1 LDARKR
7 AYGVNVESV
16 CRRLGMSRQ
25 NYYAQRQRRQREWV
39 DRGLIEQLVRRER
52 QVQPRIG
59 GRKLHRVLEKELKEA
74 GIELGRDRFF
84 EVLRQR
90 KLLLEPRPAARPHT
104 THSGHYL
111 PVFTNRIKELK
122 VVGSNQVWVS
132 GRRYP
137 SRRPPP
143 PPTYASGHCLLQSD
157 KFSSGLDLQISK
169 GTSSPGSWAIWVFTW
184 RNFVRS
190 IAT

>member
-1 LDARKR
+1 MDARKR

-104 THSGHYL
+104 TH
-111 PVFTNRIKELK
+111 
-122 VVGSNQVWVS
+122 
-132 GRRYP
+132 
-137 SRRPPP
+137 
-143 PPTYASGHCLLQSD
+143 
-157 KFSSGLDLQISK
+157 
-169 GTSSPGSWAIWVFTW
+169 
-184 RNFVRS
+184 
-190 IAT
+190 